1 MTATMTLVG
10 MGCQKLGSPANPTF
24 PELRPRCSY
33 RTCWRSPNRL
43 CNRRP
48 YIIYKGRTPALRRR
62 PGDGRPRGSEV
73 HLVFADSRRFAEEW
87 SYRLLSTALADAT
100 GPNN

>member
-1 MTATMTLVG
+1 
-10 MGCQKLGSPANPTF
+10 MGA
-24 PELRPRCSY
+24 
-33 RTCWRSPNRL
+33 
-43 CNRRP
+43 
-48 YIIYKGRTPALRRR
+48 
-62 PGDGRPRGSEV
+62 PRGSEV